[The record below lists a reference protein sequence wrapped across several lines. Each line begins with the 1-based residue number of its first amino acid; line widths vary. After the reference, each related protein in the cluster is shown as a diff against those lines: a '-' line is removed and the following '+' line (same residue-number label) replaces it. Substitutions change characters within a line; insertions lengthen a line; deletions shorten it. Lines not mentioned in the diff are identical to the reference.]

1 MLLLGQL
8 AKIQGLKGEFLFH
21 PVMDDPDRLE
31 GLEGLILA
39 PPTMNL
45 EHAEAAAPAL
55 PVKLRI
61 FRWHQDRPCVAF
73 DGITDRTAAEAF
85 KGWALWMPE
94 SQAALGEGE
103 SFRHQWI
110 GTEVSAHGALLGEVM
125 RLDPT
130 PMGYDLVV
138 IRDRRPGRRGTV
150 EIPYIKAWWTL
161 DLAHGKAA
169 VEAPEGLLDLHK
181 L

>member
-21 PVMDDPDRLE
+21 AVMDNPDRLE
-31 GLEGLILA
+31 GIEGLVLA
-39 PPTMNL
+39 PPQVDL
-45 EHAEAAAPAL
+45 EHGEPAPPAR
-55 PVKLRI
+55 PVKLRL
-61 FRWHQDRPCVAF
+61 FRWHQERPCVAF
-73 DGITDRTAAEAF
+73 EGISDRTAAEAY

-94 SQAALGEGE
+94 SEAALDEGE

-110 GTEVSAHGALLGEVM
+110 GVEVDAHGAPLGEVM

-138 IRDRRPGRRGTV
+138 VCDRRPGRRGTV

-161 DLAHGKAA
+161 DLANGKAA
-169 VEAPEGLLDLHK
+169 VEPPEGLLDLHK

>member
-21 PVMDDPDRLE
+21 ALMDDPDKLE
-31 GLEGLILA
+31 GLEGLMLA
-39 PPTMNL
+39 PPAMNL
-45 EHAEAAAPAL
+45 EHAEAETPARA
-55 PVKLRI
+55 VKLRI

-73 DGITDRTAAEAF
+73 EGIADRTAAEAY

-94 SQAALGEGE
+94 SQAALDAGE

-130 PMGYDLVV
+130 PMGYDLIV

-161 DLAHGKAA
+161 DLANGKAS
-169 VEAPEGLLDLHK
+169 VEPPEGLLDLHK
-181 L
+181 P

>member
-21 PVMDDPDRLE
+21 AVMDDPDRLE
-31 GLEGLILA
+31 TVEGLVLA
-39 PPTMNL
+39 PPGMDL
-45 EHAEAAAPAL
+45 EHGEPLAPARE
-55 PVKLRI
+55 VKLRV

-73 DGITDRTAAEAF
+73 EGIPDRTAAEAF
-85 KGWALWMPE
+85 KGWVLWMPE
-94 SQAALGEGE
+94 SEAALGAGE

-150 EIPYIKAWWTL
+150 EVPYIKAWWTL
-161 DLAHGKAA
+161 DLANGKAA
-169 VEAPEGLLDLHK
+169 VEPPEGLLELHT